1 MDLYYPPRPKSKL
14 EEYNLKLKERELY
27 TNNILDRFT
36 QNGNGAPIRDEQGNI
51 ITKRKAVLENI
62 KHLDDISQNQQV
74 NLNKKVN
81 NEENEKYNNN
91 YEQYEYEENEQEQE
105 EINDN
110 INNDN
115 KILENSLGQSQLI
128 SQNKSQRSNY
138 NNPYNLVNNS
148 QIKYNS
154 EEKEEIKNNYKKD
167 IEMNENDYQGI
178 GIIPRVSDFQQIK
191 KKMRL
196 DSIQEDLA
204 KAIEEK
210 KIKAERE
217 RKKQIELDL
226 KEDLKVKKA
235 VEEEQ
240 RLLKLEKMKKEEEEN
255 RLMMINLQNIEKNK
269 KKKKLIDIDEY
280 YGKDFRLF
288 QKNRNKVNR
297 IDVNEDKQNE
307 NATNELNEGNYTSN
321 TNNEYEISNNMI
333 NINNLRQQNQTKID
347 TLNAINNFNINVH
360 KNRHILENDLRKLK
374 KEVRNQYLEMN
385 DLFHQLKDTEAEEDF
400 VKNSLLQK
408 SQILKRQLLQ
418 SKIKNTLVKNIINQ
432 NYDENMNVNAEELEV
447 KNNPNLI
454 SHNSNLPGTSDF
466 LYFKEDNNSEY
477 DMSSLAKVGKNIIEL
492 KGEEEMI
499 PINEENKRNEE
510 IKNNNNFYYDMNSE
524 EYLRK
529 KQFYEDIH
537 KECKMEDLYK
547 DLEDIENINK
557 KLAPINIIQTLK
569 NNFSVDYERLLK
581 KEKKT
586 KETFKNKF

>member
-62 KHLDDISQNQQV
+62 KHLDDISQNQQA

-81 NEENEKYNNN
+81 NKENEKYNNN

-110 INNDN
+110 IHNDN
-115 KILENSLGQSQLI
+115 KSLENSLGQRQLI
-128 SQNKSQRSNY
+128 SQNKSQRTNY
-138 NNPYNLVNNS
+138 NNPLNLVNNS

-154 EEKEEIKNNYKKD
+154 EEKEEIKNNDKKD
-167 IEMNENDYQGI
+167 IEINENDYQGI

-240 RLLKLEKMKKEEEEN
+240 RLLKLEKKKKEEEEN

-347 TLNAINNFNINVH
+347 TLNAINNFTINVH
-360 KNRHILENDLRKLK
+360 KNRHILENDLKKLK

-385 DLFHQLKDTEAEEDF
+385 DLFQQLKDTEAEEDF

-408 SQILKRQLLQ
+408 SQLLKRQLLQ

-432 NYDENMNVNAEELEV
+432 KYDENMNVNAEELEV

-466 LYFKEDNNSEY
+466 LYFNEDNNSLY

-499 PINEENKRNEE
+499 LINEDNKRNEE
-510 IKNNNNFYYDMNSE
+510 FKNNNNFYYDMNSE

-586 KETFKNKF
+586 KETFKNKL

>member
-110 INNDN
+110 IHNDN
-115 KILENSLGQSQLI
+115 KSLENSLGQRQLI
-128 SQNKSQRSNY
+128 SQNKNQRTNY
-138 NNPYNLVNNS
+138 NNPLNLVNNR

-154 EEKEEIKNNYKKD
+154 EEKEEIKNNDKKD
-167 IEMNENDYQGI
+167 IEINENDYQGI

-240 RLLKLEKMKKEEEEN
+240 RLLKLEKKKKEEEEN

-288 QKNRNKVNR
+288 QINRNKVNR

-321 TNNEYEISNNMI
+321 TNNEYEINNSMI
-333 NINNLRQQNQTKID
+333 NINNLRQQNQTKMD
-347 TLNAINNFNINVH
+347 TLNAINNFTINVH
-360 KNRHILENDLRKLK
+360 KNRHILENDLKKLK

-385 DLFHQLKDTEAEEDF
+385 DLFQQLKDTEAEEDF

-408 SQILKRQLLQ
+408 SQLLKRQLLQ

-466 LYFKEDNNSEY
+466 LYFNEDNNSLY

-499 PINEENKRNEE
+499 LINEDNKRNEE
-510 IKNNNNFYYDMNSE
+510 FKNNNNFYYDMNSE

-586 KETFKNKF
+586 KETFKNKL

>member
-81 NEENEKYNNN
+81 NKENEKYNNN

-110 INNDN
+110 IHNDN
-115 KILENSLGQSQLI
+115 KSLENSLGQRQLI
-128 SQNKSQRSNY
+128 SQNKSQRTNY
-138 NNPYNLVNNS
+138 NNPLNLVNNS

-154 EEKEEIKNNYKKD
+154 EEKEEIKNNDKKD
-167 IEMNENDYQGI
+167 IEINENDYQGI

-240 RLLKLEKMKKEEEEN
+240 RLLKLEKKKKEEEEN

-321 TNNEYEISNNMI
+321 TNNEYEINNSMI
-333 NINNLRQQNQTKID
+333 NINNLRQQNQTKMD
-347 TLNAINNFNINVH
+347 TLNAINNFTINVH
-360 KNRHILENDLRKLK
+360 KNRHILENDLKKLK

-385 DLFHQLKDTEAEEDF
+385 DLFQQLKDTEAEEDF

-408 SQILKRQLLQ
+408 SQLLKRQLLQ

-466 LYFKEDNNSEY
+466 LYFNEDNNSLY

-492 KGEEEMI
+492 KGEEEMM

-586 KETFKNKF
+586 KETFKNKL